1 MGNGVR
7 PGEFEP
13 GIAAGGDL
21 LLYLLIVKQGTVA
34 GEEVATPGTGGEGR
48 NDEIEGG
55 GLTRGRFAS
64 YFLFLDT
71 RPRGFCPWF

>member
-13 GIAAGGDL
+13 GIAAEGDL
-21 LLYLLIVKQGTVA
+21 LLYLLIVEQGTVA
-34 GEEVATPGTGGEGR
+34 GEEVAAPGTGGEAR
-48 NDEIEGG
+48 YDEIEDGR
-55 GLTRGRFAS
+55 LARGRFAS

-71 RPRGFCPWF
+71 RPHGFRPWF